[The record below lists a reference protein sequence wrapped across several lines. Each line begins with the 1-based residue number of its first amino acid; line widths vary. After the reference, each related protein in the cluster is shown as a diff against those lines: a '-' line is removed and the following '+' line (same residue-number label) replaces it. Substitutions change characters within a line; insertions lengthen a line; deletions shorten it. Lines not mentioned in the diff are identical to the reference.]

1 MSLRA
6 RLDRIRVN
14 TLRRRPWPR
23 TGLLA
28 SGLAT
33 TALLAGG
40 CVLVPHQPAETAV
53 SATAAAPQNAAGPI
67 AATGSQAVGE
77 DCTFQKTVT
86 DRQRFQVHLDFGK
99 VFEAQGNFER
109 AVDEYH
115 DALKVVEEKHRRT
128 FKPADEALAH
138 RRMAAALDR
147 LGRFDR
153 AEQHYNQALKHDP
166 KNARIWNDAGY
177 SYYLQRRWAEAEH
190 ALKTA
195 LQLAPDDSRCRT
207 NLGLVLAA
215 AGRSAEALPLLSR
228 SQGDAIG
235 HANLG
240 YLLAAT
246 GQLDVARQHY
256 LTALAMRPDL
266 TLARQ
271 ALAQL
276 DRQQRQAAEPETART
291 LVAQTQTSQPPAR
304 PVDHRVAPASSAR
317 VEARAPRPVAAQPA
331 VTRSPQAAAGNT
343 SPTPS
348 RVVPQA
354 RIASPVDARV
364 TQARAPAARSS
375 PPIPSRVLPEAKT
388 AGQVGVRTS
397 RTAATRPAI
406 PPPRTNFGQVDSQVA
421 RAAATRVSIPPPKSF
436 HELDQ

>member
-1 MSLRA
+1 MVTQRQPEPMT
-6 RLDRIRVN
+6 V
-14 TLRRRPWPR
+14 P
-23 TGLLA
+23 A
-28 SGLAT
+28 SA
-33 TALLAGG
+33 AS
-40 CVLVPHQPAETAV
+40 PQNI
-53 SATAAAPQNAAGPI
+53 AAPALAV
-67 AATGSQAVGE
+67 GSQVAGE
-77 DCTFQKTVT
+77 ECTFQRTVT
-86 DRQRFQVHLDFGK
+86 DRQRYQVHLDFGK

-138 RRMAAALDR
+138 RRMAAAFDR
-147 LGRFDR
+147 LGRFDP
-153 AEQHYNQALKHDP
+153 AEQHYNQALKLDP

-195 LQLAPDDSRCRT
+195 LRLAPDDSRCRT

-246 GQLDVARQHY
+246 GQLDLARQHY
-256 LTALAMRPDL
+256 MTALSMRPDL

-276 DRQQRQAAEPETART
+276 DRHERQAGEPETART
-291 LVAQTQTSQPPAR
+291 LVAQTQPSQPPPR
-304 PVDHRVAPASSAR
+304 QLDHRVAPASSAR
-317 VEARAPRPVAAQPA
+317 VEALAPRPVAAQPA
-331 VTRSPQAAAGNT
+331 VTRSSQAAAGNV
-343 SPTPS
+343 SLQPS

-354 RIASPVDARV
+354 RFTSPVDARV
-364 TQARAPAARSS
+364 TQARAPIARSS
-375 PPIPSRVLPEAKT
+375 PPLPSRVLPEAKT
-388 AGQVGVRTS
+388 ARQAGARTP
-397 RTAATRPAI
+397 RTAATRPTI
-406 PPPRTNFGQVDSQVA
+406 PPPRTNPGQVDSQVA
-421 RAAATRVSIPPPKSF
+421 RAAATRVKIPPPKRF
-436 HELDQ
+436 HEVDQ